1 MPLSQSKELNKTI
14 KKNML
19 LICDDEMIEENVV
32 SGASGDIGDLGY
44 LLPTVQFG
52 FSGIEGIF
60 HNDSFKIADKENCY
74 INTVKVVCG
83 TIEDLIEN
91 AELRPQR
98 GDFESRKEYYMKNWL
113 KAE

>member
-1 MPLSQSKELNKTI
+1 MTVPPPSVITGFILTPA
-14 KKNML
+14 
-19 LICDDEMIEENVV
+19 
-32 SGASGDIGDLGY
+32 SGANL
-44 LLPTVQFG
+44 
-52 FSGIEGIF
+52 
-60 HNDSFKIADKENCY
+60 SFKIADKENCY
-74 INTVKVVCG
+74 INTTKVVCG

>member
-1 MPLSQSKELNKTI
+1 M
-14 KKNML
+14 
-19 LICDDEMIEENVV
+19 
-32 SGASGDIGDLGY
+32 GY

-52 FSGIEGIF
+52 CSGIEGIF

-91 AELRPQR
+91 AELRPRR